1 MREGYVGNRG
11 VEDFHEGG
19 EGDCESDEPGIVAGA
34 PGGDVEGLVCGY
46 GGSGHEAPLLVFLLV
61 WMTYYIHACMYLV
74 KR

>member
-1 MREGYVGNRG
+1 VRERDVGDGG

-19 EGDCESDEPGIVAGA
+19 EGDGQGDEPRIVAGA

-46 GGSGHEAPLLVFLLV
+46 GGSSHEAPLLVFLRV
-61 WMTYYIHACMYLV
+61 RMIYYIHACMYLV